1 MSQFTGRKRI
11 HPDLQVMH
19 SIPGRIRLRARKLY
33 GRSRSADDIAR
44 KLSGIH
50 GFHTVEVNPVTGSIT
65 MSYHH
70 SVVDSVVFFAEVAAV
85 LGLIAEGI
93 DPSAVEAW
101 FKLVGVPPE
110 EVARSPDRQH
120 FVLPIATF
128 TLGVFIGLKLV

>member
-1 MSQFTGRKRI
+1 MD
-11 HPDLQVMH
+11 P
-19 SIPGRIRLRARKLY
+19 PN
-33 GRSRSADDIAR
+33 DIAR

-50 GFHTVEVNPVTGSIT
+50 GFHTVEVNPITGSIT

-101 FKLVGVPPE
+101 FKLVGVAPE
-110 EVARSPDRQH
+110 EGARSPGRQH

-128 TLGVFIGLKLV
+128 ALGVFIGLKLV

>member
-11 HPDLQVMH
+11 HTDLQVMH

-44 KLSGIH
+44 KLSAIH
-50 GFHTVEVNPVTGSIT
+50 GLHTVEANPTTGSIT
-65 MSYHH
+65 MNYHH

-93 DPSAVEAW
+93 DPSAVEAL
-101 FKLVGVPPE
+101 FKLVGVAPQK
-110 EVARSPDRQH
+110 VARSLDHQN

-128 TLGVFIGLKLV
+128 ALGLFIGRRLV

>member
-11 HPDLQVMH
+11 HPDLQVMQ

-33 GRSRSADDIAR
+33 GRSRSADDIAG

-50 GFHTVEVNPVTGSIT
+50 GFHTVEVNPITGS

-70 SVVDSVVFFAEVAAV
+70 SAVDSVVFLTEVTAV

-101 FKLVGVPPE
+101 FKLVGVAPE
-110 EVARSPDRQH
+110 EGARSPGRQH

-128 TLGVFIGLKLV
+128 ALGVFIGLKLV